1 MKVYHLKNE
10 VSKAQFNTYKSICKW
25 QKFARRFTSQRET
38 PWELKGYKA
47 ISLNPFTP
55 KSNLIDFTLSNA
67 RRFYSSK
74 GDPLGVK
81 GLNPTTETN
90 LDQLCIQ
97 ACASPARSP

>member
-1 MKVYHLKNE
+1 MRLVRLNLILT
-10 VSKAQFNTYKSICKW
+10 KAFVTGRNLPDD
-25 QKFARRFTSQRET
+25 FTSQRET

-97 ACASPARSP
+97 AYASPARSP